1 LDLGICDCVIRHSN
15 GLTNVP
21 TILPITI
28 EYAVET
34 GLIPNWLAV
43 CSTIVAEANMGT
55 YIKYA
60 FFWIWGFAIVLLGI
74 AVLIGTVTI

>member
-1 LDLGICDCVIRHSN
+1 MYPCLPRPIANHSAGEN

-34 GLIPNWLAV
+34 GLIPN
-43 CSTIVAEANMGT
+43 
-55 YIKYA
+55 
-60 FFWIWGFAIVLLGI
+60 
-74 AVLIGTVTI
+74 